1 MKWLTILAEIP
12 DDIKNKIHQ
21 LPDPGN
27 TDAAQENIINYL
39 LYGVGLVA
47 VVMIIVAG
55 IQMTTSAGD
64 AGAVAKAKKTLTFA
78 IIGLV
83 VALLAYAI
91 VNFVIGK
98 VA

>member
-91 VNFVIGK
+91 VNFVIRK

>member
-21 LPDPGN
+21 LPDPGD

-91 VNFVIGK
+91 VNFVIRK